1 MTLPA
6 KPVTVETS
14 TGVAPRLAH
23 DRLGRGEPLVLL
35 HGQGFSRR
43 IWDPVVTDLAAHRDV
58 IAVDL
63 PGHGDSPRQPDDRG
77 NAPQDLAVA
86 VAELLDEL
94 GLQRAHVAGNS
105 QGGWVALELGR
116 LQRALTVTCL
126 SPAGLWRRGAP
137 RYVRLSMRQARLQAR
152 IVRRLAPDAPRTRVA
167 RAVTM
172 IPASGH
178 PLQLPYEP
186 VHRTVHDMA
195 NAPGFRETLRALERT
210 RFTDGADITVPV
222 TVGFGTRD
230 RVLLPG
236 VARRRDQ
243 LPDHTRWVSL
253 PGCGHVPMLDD
264 PPLVRDLLL
273 HSTNPDTAVRLGE
286 SIRHRTL
293 PDHQ

>member
-1 MTLPA
+1 MTVSDGVSRWCCCTVRDSPA
-6 KPVTVETS
+6 ASGIRSSP
-14 TGVAPRLAH
+14 
-23 DRLGRGEPLVLL
+23 
-35 HGQGFSRR
+35 
-43 IWDPVVTDLAAHRDV
+43 IAAHRDV

-77 NAPQDLAVA
+77 NAPQHLAVA

-94 GLQRAHVAGNS
+94 GLQRAHVAGSS

-126 SPAGLWRRGAP
+126 SPTGLWRRGAP
-137 RYVRLSMRQARLQAR
+137 RYIRLSMRQARLHAR

-172 IPASGH
+172 ISASGH

-186 VHRTVHDMA
+186 VHGTVHDMA

-253 PGCGHVPMLDD
+253 PGCGHVAMLDD
-264 PPLVRDLLL
+264 PRSCGTCCSIPPTRTPPYA
-273 HSTNPDTAVRLGE
+273 SASPSGTERRPTNSDTGSEQRIG
-286 SIRHRTL
+286 
-293 PDHQ
+293 